1 MSFKVD
7 KNKHIKLTKFGM
19 IGLSVYFF
27 LSIFEH
33 YINFIIGNKVSF
45 FMLFIAIYLLY
56 RCLHVMKTNLYVNQI
71 MLLIWFL
78 YYLFTILWSTN
89 IPQAKV
95 YIFAMITMIII
106 MFSIYGLKFDGKQI
120 DKLLFIF
127 QISSFFLAILGMFF
141 SVSFNSNNTMRYVL
155 SLWGITTDPNYLLA
169 LYAISVEISLYNI
182 IFKNKLKIFNGIIAG
197 IGIYAILYTGSR
209 SGVVILAI
217 SFFIIFLYKRSSLP
231 VLNKLLWPIGAIMI
245 ALALMLTLRSYIP
258 EDTWNRL
265 FGIGDAIA
273 FSDSTG
279 RIDIWTE
286 ALSQWK
292 GAALL
297 FGMGFGSNTTHN
309 TFITF
314 LTEGG
319 LIGSIPFLILLGMLI
334 VSIFKKRNVL
344 ALLLFVPGMIQG
356 FLCPASNMR
365 FFWNAMIVPTLL
377 LNAGDYYSLKR
388 EVKQPGKDFSKTEDV
403 RSAYSGP

>member
-1 MSFKVD
+1 MSV
-7 KNKHIKLTKFGM
+7 
-19 IGLSVYFF
+19 LSIYFF

-33 YINFIIGNKVSF
+33 YINSLNGNRVSLFIF
-45 FMLFIAIYLLY
+45 FIAIYLLY
-56 RCLHVMKTNLYVNQI
+56 RCLLVMKTNLYVNQI

-89 IPQAKV
+89 IAQAKV
-95 YIFAMITMIII
+95 YIYAIITMIII
-106 MFSIYGLKFDGKQI
+106 MFSIYGLKFEGRQI

-127 QISSFFLAILGMFF
+127 QISSFFLAILGIFF
-141 SVSFNSNNTMRYVL
+141 SVSFDSNNTMRYVL

-169 LYAISVEISLYNI
+169 LYAISVEIGLYNI
-182 IFKNKLKIFNGIIAG
+182 VFKNKLKIFNGIIAA

-209 SGVVILAI
+209 SGVVILAV
-217 SFFIIFLYKRSSLP
+217 SFFIILSYKGLSLP
-231 VLNKLLWPIGAIMI
+231 VLKRLLWVIGAFVSVLILI
-245 ALALMLTLRSYIP
+245 LAIRLYVPR
-258 EDTWNRL
+258 DTWNRL
-265 FGIGDAIA
+265 FGIGDAVD

-279 RIDIWTE
+279 RIEMWSE

-297 FGMGFGSNTTHN
+297 FGLGFGSNTTHN
-309 TFITF
+309 TFLTF

-319 LIGSIPFLILLGMLI
+319 LIGSIPFFMLLGMLI
-334 VSIFKKRNVL
+334 ISIFKNRNVL

-388 EVKQPGKDFSKTEDV
+388 EVKQSGKDFSRTKYLQ
-403 RSAYSGP
+403 SAYSGPCKSNYCVDRKI